1 MQEHRPSP
9 VEDSGHNTSSL
20 FGMSPVRVRITRWAP
35 STNGWTDFGGL
46 DTISN
51 RYRTGYYN
59 GSCGNSS
66 CPVCVAGSRNLVQEE
81 RNFSPF
87 SDFTVGGNRRRFMH
101 DPVAARQGQ
110 RRKLRDWMVSSPY
123 PRVLLVLS
131 HSPESFLTTKTGMS
145 GLSRKIIA
153 AIVDP
158 EWFDGRS
165 ALSALD
171 DDVLLGSD
179 SRSNRAMVNGACPFS
194 ANPYSPSMTTSEAE
208 EIFNFHVDP
217 SNIYIPVPGD
227 EPTLGELLSVAQR
240 GRDSRV
246 EFTIGS
252 LRLQIRTRLLWDA
265 TKVSRWN
272 THVS

>member
-9 VEDSGHNTSSL
+9 VESSGHNTSSL
-20 FGMSPVRVRITRWAP
+20 WGMKPVRVRITRWSP

-110 RRKLRDWMVSSPY
+110 RRKLIDWMVSSPY

-165 ALSALD
+165 ALSALSD
-171 DDVLLGSD
+171 GALLGSD
-179 SRSNRAMVNGACPFS
+179 GRNNRAAVNGVCPFS

>member
-1 MQEHRPSP
+1 MRERVPTHARSEKFDSCSKFGLSP
-9 VEDSGHNTSSL
+9 IS
-20 FGMSPVRVRITRWAP
+20 VRITRWAP

-59 GSCGNSS
+59 GSCGNLS

-81 RNFSPF
+81 RNLSPF
-87 SDFTVGGNRRRFMH
+87 SDFIVGGTRRRFMH
-101 DPVAARQGQ
+101 DPVAARPGQ
-110 RRKLRDWMVSSPY
+110 RGKLRDWMVSSPY

-165 ALSALD
+165 ALSALSD
-171 DDVLLGSD
+171 DTLLGSD
-179 SRSNRAMVNGACPFS
+179 GRNNRAVVNGACPFS

-208 EIFNFHVDP
+208 EIFNFHADT
-217 SNIYIPVPGD
+217 SNIYIPTPGN
-227 EPTLGELLSVAQR
+227 ELTLGELLSVAQR
-240 GRDSRV
+240 GEDSRV

>member
-1 MQEHRPSP
+1 MMRQHPSSAEP
-9 VEDSGHNTSSL
+9 SSHNTSSL

-87 SDFTVGGNRRRFMH
+87 SDFTVGGTRRRFMH

-110 RRKLRDWMVSSPY
+110 RRKLIDWMVSSPY

-165 ALSALD
+165 ALSALSD
-171 DDVLLGSD
+171 DALLGSD
-179 SRSNRAMVNGACPFS
+179 GRNNRAVVNGVCPFS
-194 ANPYSPSMTTSEAE
+194 ANPYSPSMTTSAAE

-217 SNIYIPVPGD
+217 SDIYLPPPGS

-252 LRLQIRTRLLWDA
+252 LRLQIRTQLLWDA
-265 TKVSRWN
+265 TEVSRWN

>member
-1 MQEHRPSP
+1 MQSHRPVVIEP
-9 VEDSGHNTSSL
+9 SGHNTSSL

-66 CPVCVAGSRNLVQEE
+66 CPVCVARSRNLVQEE

-87 SDFTVGGNRRRFMH
+87 SDFSVGGTLRRFMH

-110 RRKLRDWMVSSPY
+110 RRKLRDWMMSSRY
-123 PRVLLVLS
+123 PRVLLVLN
-131 HSPESFLTTKTGMS
+131 HSPESYLTTKTRMS
-145 GLSRKIIA
+145 GLSRKIVA

-158 EWFDGRS
+158 EWFDRRS
-165 ALSALD
+165 ALSALG

-179 SRSNRAMVNGACPFS
+179 SRSNLAMVNGACPFS
-194 ANPYSPSMTTSEAE
+194 ANPYSPSMTISEAE
-208 EIFNFHVDP
+208 EIFNFHADP
-217 SNIYIPVPGD
+217 SNIYIPPQGS
-227 EPTLGELLSVAQR
+227 EITLGELLSVAQR
-240 GRDSRV
+240 GKDSRV
-246 EFTIGS
+246 EFSIGS
-252 LRLQIRTRLLWDA
+252 LRLQIRTQLLWNA
-265 TKVSRWN
+265 TEVSRWN